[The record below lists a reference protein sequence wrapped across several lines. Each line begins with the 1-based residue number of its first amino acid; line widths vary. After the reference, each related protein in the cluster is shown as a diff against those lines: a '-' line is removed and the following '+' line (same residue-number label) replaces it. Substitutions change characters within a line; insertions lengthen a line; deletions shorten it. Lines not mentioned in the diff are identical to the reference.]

1 MKSRWRCSKD
11 DHRPGR
17 SDLARGSE
25 AAVRPSVRVMD
36 ITGKRAPAKASH
48 YLLIHE
54 NSMSQHVT
62 PQHLQTWLFD
72 GQELALFDVRE
83 HGQYGEAHL
92 FHGVNL
98 PYSRLELEVRRLA
111 PNPGVRLV
119 IYDQTGNDV
128 SVCAAQCLH
137 KLGYSRV
144 HVLEGG
150 ANGWQ
155 AAGLQLFAGVHVPS
169 KAFGELVEETSHT
182 PHISA
187 TELAAWQAKGE
198 PLVLLDG
205 RPFDEYR
212 KMTIPGSVCCPN
224 GELAYRLDGLVTDE
238 TTPIVVNC
246 AGRTRSIIGA
256 QTLIDLGV
264 KNPVYALE
272 NGTQGWYLADLPLE
286 QGSRRRYPDVSSTVT
301 PTERRDAAQRLAQRA
316 GVQTVKAQQV
326 VAWASDASRSLFL
339 CDVRTPEEFALGSL
353 PGAQHTPGGQLI
365 QSTDLYIG
373 VRQARLVLFDNDGL
387 RAPVVASWLRQL
399 GHEAYV
405 LEGGLHSG
413 LALPVSTPFSASTL
427 PAISATELADALRD
441 NTVTLIDLRSSMA
454 YRKAHIAGALW
465 SIRSRL
471 VEQFTGLSKPV
482 VLIADHPTVATMAAG
497 ELPEQQRRQV
507 RWLDFQTWQAAG
519 LAVIEDASNPPD
531 EQCIDF
537 LFFTHDRHS
546 GNKDAARQ
554 YLAWEIGLLGQ
565 MTEQEI
571 ASLKP
576 LASHAA
582 ENRVRTR
589 LVHAARGE
597 KGSGVRGVNPPVS
610 RMSTVLFDSLAEMR
624 DARNRRDTERVLS
637 YGARGNPT
645 AFELEDLVTELEG
658 GYRTRL
664 FGTGL
669 AAAAQTFLAY
679 LRPGDHVLITDAV
692 YSPVRQ
698 VAEEF
703 LKPFGIEYSYFNADG
718 SDLEAKLLANTRMVY
733 AEVPG
738 SLLYELA
745 DLPAIAALCKPRGI
759 LLAVDN
765 TYGSGYQYRP
775 LTLGADI
782 SVMALTK
789 YLAGHSDVVMGS
801 VCTTQAVWQPLAV
814 MTDTFGSTVSP
825 DDAYLVLRG
834 ARTLAARLDVHQ
846 RQALQVAHWLQQH
859 PQVNRVFH
867 PALPDHP
874 NHALWQRD
882 FSGSNG
888 LLTFELV
895 DNNVEHQAQFINALH
910 LFGLGASWGGFES
923 LVISANVHDRENTAD
938 KTLNPLLRLHIGL
951 EDVSALI
958 EDLERGFMAIR

>member
-1 MKSRWRCSKD
+1 MTQK
-11 DHRPGR
+11 
-17 SDLARGSE
+17 
-25 AAVRPSVRVMD
+25 
-36 ITGKRAPAKASH
+36 
-48 YLLIHE
+48 
-54 NSMSQHVT
+54 VT
-62 PQHLQTWLFD
+62 PHHLQAWLFD
-72 GQELALFDVRE
+72 GQEIALFDVRE

-111 PNPGVRLV
+111 PNPAVRLV
-119 IYDQTGNDV
+119 IYDETGSDV
-128 SVCAAQCLH
+128 SIRAAQRLQA
-137 KLGYSRV
+137 LGYTQV

-150 ANGWQ
+150 AQGWQ

-169 KAFGELVEETSHT
+169 KAFGERVEEASHT

-187 TELAAWQAKGE
+187 TELAAWQASGQ

-212 KMTIPGSVCCPN
+212 KMTIPGSICCPN
-224 GELAYRLDGLVTDE
+224 GELGYRLTELVPDE

-272 NGTQGWYLADLPLE
+272 NGTQGWYLADLALE
-286 QGSRRRYPDVSSTVT
+286 HGSTRRYPAVPASASLTVQQ
-301 PTERRDAAQRLAQRA
+301 ESAQRLARRA
-316 GVQTVKAQQV
+316 GVQTVNAEQV
-326 VAWASDASRSLFL
+326 KAWAQDAARSLFL
-339 CDVRTPEEFALGSL
+339 CDVRTPEEFAEGSL
-353 PGAQHTPGGQLI
+353 PGAQHTPGGQLV
-365 QSTDLYIG
+365 QSTDLYVG
-373 VRQARLVLFDNDGL
+373 VRGARLVLVDSDGV
-387 RAPVVASWLRQL
+387 RAPIVASWLRQL
-399 GHEAYV
+399 GHQAYV
-405 LEGGLHSG
+405 LEGGLQSG
-413 LALPVSTPFSASTL
+413 LALPVSIADVA
-427 PAISATELADALRD
+427 PALTQIDAAELADHLADSAVVLRD
-441 NTVTLIDLRSSMA
+441 LRASMA
-454 YRKAHIAGALW
+454 YRKGHIAGSRW

-471 VEQFTGLSKPV
+471 ADDFQDETRPLVLVADDPQVAAIAALDLSQ
-482 VLIADHPTVATMAAG
+482 A
-497 ELPEQQRRQV
+497 QRQSA
-507 RWLDFQTWQAAG
+507 RWLSFEAWQAAG
-519 LAVIEDASNPPD
+519 FPVSASPQDPPN

-565 MTEQEI
+565 MTQQEI
-571 ASLKP
+571 DSLKP
-576 LASHAA
+576 LAASAG

-610 RMSTVLFDSLAEMR
+610 RMSTVLFDSLRDMR
-624 DARNRRDTERVLS
+624 EARKRRDTERVLT

-664 FGTGL
+664 FSTGL
-669 AAAAQTFLAY
+669 GAVAQVFLSY
-679 LRPGDHVLITDAV
+679 LRPGDHILITDAV

-703 LKPFGIEYSYFNADG
+703 LKPFGIQYSYFNADG
-718 SDLEAKLLANTRMVY
+718 SGLQERLQANTRMVY

-738 SLLYELA
+738 SLLFELA
-745 DLPAIAALCKPRGI
+745 DLPKIAALCKSRNI

-782 SVMALTK
+782 SIMALTK
-789 YLAGHSDVVMGS
+789 YLAGHSDVMMGS
-801 VCTTQAVWQPLAV
+801 VCTTEAVWQPLAV

-846 RQALQVAHWLQQH
+846 RQSLQIARWLQQH
-859 PQVNRVFH
+859 PKVRRVFH

-874 NHALWQRD
+874 HHALWQRD
-882 FSGSNG
+882 FNGSNG
-888 LLTFELV
+888 LLTFELA
-895 DNNVEHQAQFINALH
+895 DSNPAHLEHFIDALQ

-923 LVISANVHDRENTAD
+923 LIIVASVGDRDSPAD
-938 KTLNPLLRLHIGL
+938 RQLNPLLRLHVGL

-958 EDLERGFMAIR
+958 EDLERGFAAIQ

>member
-1 MKSRWRCSKD
+1 L
-11 DHRPGR
+11 HHF
-17 SDLARGSE
+17 LN
-25 AAVRPSVRVMD
+25 
-36 ITGKRAPAKASH
+36 
-48 YLLIHE
+48 HE
-54 NSMSQHVT
+54 NSMSQKVT

-72 GQELALFDVRE
+72 GQEIALFDVRE

-98 PYSRLELEVRRLA
+98 PYSRLELEAPRLA
-111 PNPGVRLV
+111 PNPAVRLV
-119 IYDQTGNDV
+119 IYDQTGHDV
-128 SVCAAQCLH
+128 SVPAAQRLQT
-137 KLGYSRV
+137 LGYTDV
-144 HVLEGG
+144 NVLEGG
-150 ANGWQ
+150 ADGWQ

-169 KAFGELVEETSHT
+169 KAFGELVEEASHT

-187 TELAAWQAKGE
+187 TELAALQAKGE

-205 RPFDEYR
+205 RPFEEYR
-212 KMTIPGSVCCPN
+212 KMTIPGSICCPN
-224 GELAYRLDGLVTDE
+224 GELGYRLADLVSDD

-272 NGTQGWYLADLPLE
+272 NGTQGWFLADLPLE
-286 QGSRRRYPDVSSTVT
+286 HGSTRRYPEVSAAASLAQ
-301 PTERRDAAQRLAQRA
+301 RREAATRLAQRA
-316 GVQTVKAQQV
+316 GVTTVDAEQV
-326 VAWASDASRSLFL
+326 VAWSRDPARSLFL

-373 VRQARLVLFDNDGL
+373 VRGARLVLIDNDGV
-387 RAPVVASWLRQL
+387 RAPIVASWLRQL
-399 GHEAYV
+399 GHQAYV
-405 LEGGLHSG
+405 LQGGLHSG
-413 LALPVSTPFSASTL
+413 LALAPEPTSVGSAL
-427 PAISATELADALRD
+427 PAISAAELADSLRD
-441 NTVTLIDLRSSMA
+441 NTVALVDLRGSMA
-454 YRKAHIAGALW
+454 FRKAHIAGARW
-465 SIRSRL
+465 SIRSHL
-471 VEQFTGLSKPV
+471 AADLATETKPV
-482 VLIADHPTVATMAAG
+482 VLVADHADIATIAAL
-497 ELPEQQRRQV
+497 ELPEPQRAHV
-507 RWLDFQTWQAAG
+507 RWLDFRAWQAAG
-519 LAVIEDASNPPD
+519 MPVQEGSSNPPN

-546 GNKDAARQ
+546 GNKEAARQ

-565 MTEQEI
+565 MTKQEI

-576 LASHAA
+576 LTSRVKQS
-582 ENRVRTR
+582 RVRTR

-597 KGSGVRGVNPPVS
+597 KGSGVRAVNPPVS
-610 RMSTVLFDSLAEMR
+610 RMSTVLFDTLGEMR
-624 DARNRRDTERVLS
+624 DARKRRDTERVLT

-669 AAAAQTFLAY
+669 AAVAQTFLAY

-703 LKPFGIEYSYFNADG
+703 LAPFGIHYSYFAADG
-718 SDLEAKLLANTRMVY
+718 SGLEDKLQANTKMVY

-745 DLPAIAALCKPRGI
+745 DLPAIAALCKSRSI

-782 SVMALTK
+782 SIMALTK
-789 YLAGHSDVVMGS
+789 YIAGHSDAVMGS

-859 PQVNRVFH
+859 PQVRRVFH
-867 PALPDHP
+867 PALADHP
-874 NHALWQRD
+874 NHALWKRD

-888 LLTFELV
+888 LLTFELA
-895 DNNVEHQAQFINALH
+895 DNDPKHLDAFIDALQ

-923 LVISANVHDRENTAD
+923 LIIVANVRDRDNAQD
-938 KTLNPLLRLHIGL
+938 KALNPLLRLHIGL

-958 EDLERGFMAIR
+958 EDLERGFAAIR